1 MGSNPQPTKLFFSLL
16 FVILGISV
24 SGKPAI
30 DVALSQESTQRQ
42 SVQPSLIPSECSL
55 DERKTVGS
63 VKEQQ
68 GKIERLG
75 DSYRIISKDTILVP
89 CNLPD
94 AFKQDGKII
103 LFSGDLKEIYPNERW
118 AGLPFKITDVKS
130 FANTGTTPQPV
141 KSSLQRL
148 ANGNY
153 KVCSEPPSTSIDKD
167 NNLITGYCF
176 AFRKS
181 GNRVVGNYYDTK
193 TLGEEGVCMSGTLR
207 NSTVRGEAIEAIG
220 SIGRQNTPQ
229 NSSGRRL
236 VNWDKEG
243 YLKVARAS
251 VLRTY
256 EVPHSYKTFR
266 YRSALLNLNSFYRYN
281 TGTQSPPRS
290 CFQQ

>member
-1 MGSNPQPTKLFFSLL
+1 MDNSRQPTKLFFSLL
-16 FVILGISV
+16 FVILGISA
-24 SGKPAI
+24 SGKPVI
-30 DVALSQESTQRQ
+30 DVALSQDSTQRQ
-42 SVQPSLIPSECSL
+42 SVQPSLISSECSL

-63 VKEQQ
+63 LKEQQ
-68 GKIERLG
+68 GKIERMG

-103 LFSGDLKEIYPNERW
+103 LFSGDLKEVYPNERW
-118 AGLPFKITDVKS
+118 AGLPFKITDVKN
-130 FANTGTTPQPV
+130 FTNTGATPQPV

-167 NNLITGYCF
+167 KDLITGYCF

-193 TLGEEGVCMSGTLR
+193 TLGEEGVCMSGTLS
-207 NSTVRGEAIEAIG
+207 NSTIRGEAIEAIG

-229 NSSGRRL
+229 NSSGRQF
-236 VNWDKEG
+236 VNWDTEG

-251 VLRTY
+251 VIRTY
-256 EVPHSYKTFR
+256 GAPLYYKTVR
-266 YRSALLNLNSFYRYN
+266 YRSALLNLDSFYRYN
-281 TGTQSPPRS
+281 AGTQSPPRN
-290 CFQQ
+290 CLKQ